1 MSLQGLVDATATALG
16 GARDMYGPA
25 ATATGLPSTAGLQS
39 LKTDLSAAVDSVP
52 ATWRGSGGEGYKQ
65 SGGNGVAALD
75 NVIGADGRV
84 GPQVVTASADSRDG
98 RSGMNSVVSD
108 TRSGVNAIAPS
119 TDTPAGKQVLVNHL
133 DGQLDRAKALLTRSQ
148 QRGQMLSAM
157 IRNAGAGYGGGGP
170 MGGAGMGGGG
180 VPMGGGMGGSL
191 GGMSPL
197 GALNGLS
204 GLSIPGL
211 SQASARRGSR
221 GGSGSAAPAS
231 SAAKIPVGEVSF
243 AGRGTFPKGPAAMS
257 EAINAALDAR
267 GVTDPVARKNWHD
280 GYMTLIGR
288 ESGHNAS
295 VVNVSD
301 SNAHGAQMS
310 DGAPANSSRGPAH
323 TIPGTFAA
331 HHQPGTSTSIYEP
344 VANIAASMNYVMD
357 RHDVSPDGSNLAARV
372 PQANPNT
379 AGGGY

>member
-39 LKTDLSAAVDSVP
+39 LKTDLSASLDSVP
-52 ATWRGSGGEGYKQ
+52 QTWRGSGGEGYKQ

-75 NVIGADGRV
+75 NVIGADGQV
-84 GPQVVTASADSRDG
+84 GPQVVAASTDSRDG
-98 RSGMNSVVSD
+98 RSGMNGVVND
-108 TRSGVNAIAPS
+108 TRNGVNAIAPS
-119 TDTPAGKQVLVNHL
+119 TDTPAGKQALVNHL
-133 DGQLDRAKALLTRSQ
+133 DGQLDRAKALLTQSQ

-157 IRNAGAGYGGGGP
+157 IRNAGAGYGGGP
-170 MGGAGMGGGG
+170 M
-180 VPMGGGMGGSL
+180 

-211 SQASARRGSR
+211 SQASARRASSSR
-221 GGSGSAAPAS
+221 GAAPAS

-257 EAINAALDAR
+257 QAIDAALDAR
-267 GVTDPVARKNWHD
+267 GVTDPVARKRWHD
-280 GYMTLIGR
+280 GYMTLTGR
-288 ESGHNAS
+288 ESGHNAT
-295 VVNVSD
+295 VVNVGD

-310 DGAPANSSRGPAH
+310 DGAPANSSRGPAQC
-323 TIPGTFAA
+323 IPGTFAA
-331 HHQPGTSTSIYEP
+331 YHQPGTSTSIYEP

-357 RHDVSPDGSNLAARV
+357 RHGVSPDGSNLAARV
-372 PQANPNT
+372 AQADPNA
-379 AGGGY
+379 AGAGY